1 MTNSVDVQTR
11 REEFEQGYR
20 DGFRSVQGNVLPPKT
35 PRIVLETGSK
45 PYDQGHAYGVRD
57 AGGKR

>member
-20 DGFRSVQGNVLPPKT
+20 DGFRSVQGNVLPPKA

-45 PYDQGHAYGVRD
+45 PYDQG
-57 AGGKR
+57 KR